1 MRYVPTSGDPL
12 KGAPAPQVGTSDR
25 PWQDYALLLLLA
37 CIFGS
42 NFMMTKITVSV
53 MPPAFVV
60 SARLA
65 VATLMLALIMAVTR
79 APWPRGKI
87 WIAIL
92 ASGFFGHTLP
102 FTLLAYGQQVV
113 DAGIAAILMATMP
126 LFTLLLAQL
135 FTHDERP
142 NRYAT
147 AGFAIALGGIVLL
160 FGPSR
165 LGQLDATSVAQLMIA
180 IAAISYG
187 INSIITKSLL
197 SARWEGVATAFMA
210 SAFVLSLP
218 ALVMDGIA
226 LPDAPAKAWAALIY
240 TGLGPTAI
248 GAVLV
253 VALVRR
259 AGASFASQINF
270 AVPVVGTGL
279 AIVFLGERL
288 PANAWFALV
297 IILGGVALA
306 RRRPNS
312 KPAVEAT

>member
-1 MRYVPTSGDPL
+1 MRYVPSAGGPTE
-12 KGAPAPQVGTSDR
+12 GATAPQVGTSDR

-42 NFMMTKITVSV
+42 NFMMTKITVAV

-65 VATLMLALIMAVTR
+65 VATLMLAFIMAATR
-79 APWPRGKI
+79 APWPRGRI

-92 ASGFFGHTLP
+92 ASGLFGHTLP

-135 FTHDERP
+135 FTKDERP
-142 NRYAT
+142 NRYAA
-147 AGFAIALGGIVLL
+147 AGFAIALGGIILL

-165 LGQLDATSVAQLMIA
+165 LGQMDATSVAQLMIA
-180 IAAISYG
+180 TAAISYG

-197 SARWEGVATAFMA
+197 TVRWEGVATAFMA

-218 ALVMDGIA
+218 ALWLNVSTW
-226 LPDAPAKAWAALIY
+226 PEAPATAWAALAY
-240 TGLGPTAI
+240 TGLGPTAT
-248 GAVLV
+248 GAILV

-270 AVPVVGTGL
+270 AVPVVGTAL
-279 AIVFLGERL
+279 AIIFMGEVL
-288 PANAWFALV
+288 SANAWFALI

-306 RRRPNS
+306 RRRPSS
-312 KPAVEAT
+312 KPALEAT

>member
-1 MRYVPTSGDPL
+1 
-12 KGAPAPQVGTSDR
+12 
-25 PWQDYALLLLLA
+25 LLVLLA

-42 NFMMTKITVSV
+42 NFMMTKITVTQ

-65 VATLMLALIMAVTR
+65 VATVVLVVVMLITR
-79 APWPRGKI
+79 APLPRGKI

-142 NRYAT
+142 NRNAT
-147 AGFAIALGGIVLL
+147 AGFAIALSGIILL
-160 FGPSR
+160 VGPAR
-165 LGQLDATSVAQLMIA
+165 LAQFDPASLAQIIIA
-180 IAAISYG
+180 LAAISYG
-187 INSIITKSLL
+187 VNSIITKSLL
-197 SARWEGVATAFMA
+197 SVRWEGVAAAFMGTAFL
-210 SAFVLSLP
+210 LSLP
-218 ALVMDGIA
+218 ALF
-226 LPDAPAKAWAALIY
+226 LEDAAKWPEATSTAWAALAY
-240 TGLGPTAI
+240 TGVGPTAT

-253 VALVRR
+253 VWLVRR
-259 AGASFASQINF
+259 AGASFTSQINF
-270 AVPVVGTGL
+270 IVPVVGTVL

-288 PANAWFALV
+288 PANAWIAL
-297 IILGGVALA
+297 ITILTGVALA
-306 RRRPNS
+306 RRRPTP
-312 KPAVEAT
+312 KPATEAA